1 MNPKL
6 VAAISI
12 LGAMPAL
19 AQGAP
24 VKPTVAD
31 VQRVVQIIT
40 SDKAKSAAYCEL
52 EKVEQQIAEAEE
64 KKDTKKIEELGKK
77 AEALAQ
83 KIGPEYIK
91 LMEGLEQVDDESAEG
106 QRLNAAS
113 EPLDKLCSPK

>member
-1 MNPKL
+1 MKLKL

-12 LGAMPAL
+12 LGAMPAF
-19 AQGAP
+19 AQAQ
-24 VKPTVAD
+24 PTVAD
-31 VQRVVQIIT
+31 VQKVVQIIT

-77 AEALAQ
+77 ADALAQ

-91 LMEGLEQVDDESAEG
+91 LVEGLEQVDEESAEG

-113 EPLDKLCSPK
+113 EPLDKLCPN